1 VLLKFWFQ
9 HLSKHFLIDRL
20 LLCWNFN
27 TLLVYGG
34 RFLLRA
40 FSRDQENLNRG
51 FVTVRV
57 PIQNVTAILAIILAK
72 TPSERLTQQL
82 LVDPDTR
89 LAIVVLLEK
98 FVDLAFDFEL

>member
-1 VLLKFWFQ
+1 VLLEFWFQ

-20 LLCWNFN
+20 LLCWHFN

-34 RFLLRA
+34 RFLIRA

-57 PIQNVTAILAIILAK
+57 PIQNVTAILAIILAE
-72 TPSERLTQQL
+72 TPSEL
-82 LVDPDTR
+82 LVNPDTR

-98 FVDLAFDFEL
+98 FVDLAFNFEL